1 METKLESVLRNF
13 SANPSPDKFRKDI
26 ISKAKNKLKAMEDL
40 NLAQRYLNTYGGVD
54 NLSVDQI
61 VQDVL
66 MYIDED
72 IALNPEKINQ
82 YLPKEENDKFQ
93 AQIEEVKK
101 KFPLDESKKGT
112 EEYKIAKNR
121 RQLELNKVENQKFK
135 ALLKYVKLSNTKRK
149 LITLWK

>member
-13 SANPSPDKFRKDI
+13 STNPSPNQFRKDT
-26 ISKAKNKLKAMEDL
+26 ISESKNKLRAMRDL

-54 NLSVDQI
+54 NLSGDQI

-66 MYIDED
+66 LNVNPD
-72 IALNPEKINQ
+72 IISNPEKINQ
-82 YLPKEENDKFQ
+82 YLPKEVKDKFQ

-112 EEYKIAKNR
+112 ENYNLTKSIRQFELDKIDD
-121 RQLELNKVENQKFK
+121 QKFR
-135 ALLKYVKLSNTKRK
+135 ALLEHAKLSNTKRK
-149 LITLWK
+149 LLKVWK